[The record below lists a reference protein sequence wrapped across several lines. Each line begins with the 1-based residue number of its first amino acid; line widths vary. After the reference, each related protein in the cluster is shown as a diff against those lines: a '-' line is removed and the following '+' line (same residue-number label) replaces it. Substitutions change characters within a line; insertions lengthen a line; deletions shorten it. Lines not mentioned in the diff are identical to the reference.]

1 MPVFQY
7 EVADRKGSVSRGTVE
22 ATEQAELITRFR
34 ERGQIV
40 LSLRP
45 ARPGAAVGGALGGF
59 NAAALAGNMRQSF
72 RRMATGVNLGT
83 ILLFTGQLAAML
95 GGGLH
100 LVRILTALAA
110 ESTHK
115 VFTKVLVSVRD
126 DITAGGT
133 FADALSHHPHVF
145 NTLYVSVVRAGELS
159 GSLPVVLDTLTTY
172 LEKTDAIRR
181 KVKGAIA
188 YPAVILAVA
197 ILIVIF
203 MILKIVPIFKSVYDK
218 AGAVLPLPTRILIAF
233 SNALRDYLLFMIL
246 GLAIVILVVYSIY
259 QSPGGRR
266 FFDQLKLR
274 LPLFGPLIRKGILAR
289 TCRTLSV
296 LLNAGIPLIE
306 AMETVAKVSGNAI
319 IEDALTKA
327 TQRMRDGGTIA
338 DTLRETGEFPG
349 MVTQLVATG
358 EESGTLPI
366 MLGRAATYYEQQVD
380 QAVSTLSSLIEPL
393 MIVVMGG
400 IAGGVIFALYLPIF
414 NLGQAMKGGVK

>member
-7 EVADRKGSVSRGTVE
+7 EVADRKGSLSRGTAE
-22 ATEQAELITRFR
+22 AAEQAELITRFR

-45 ARPGAAVGGALGGF
+45 ARAGRSGGGMSGF
-59 NAAALAGNMRQSF
+59 NAGVLAGNLRQSF
-72 RRMATGVNLGT
+72 KRMSTGVNLGT
-83 ILLFTGQLAAML
+83 VLLFTGQLAAML

-115 VFTKVLVSVRD
+115 VFSKVLESVRD

-133 FADALSHHPHVF
+133 FADALAQHPHVF
-145 NTLYVSVVRAGELS
+145 NPLYVSIVRAGELS
-159 GSLPVVLDTLTTY
+159 GSLPVVLETMTTY
-172 LEKTDAIRR
+172 LEKTDYIRR
-181 KVKGAIA
+181 KVKGAVA
-188 YPAVILAVA
+188 YPAVILTVA

-203 MILKIVPIFKSVYDK
+203 MIIKIVPIFQNVYEK
-218 AGAVLPLPTRILIAF
+218 ANAVLPLPTRILIAL
-233 SNALRDYLLFMIL
+233 STAMREYLLFMIL
-246 GLAIVILVVYSIY
+246 GLGIVVLLFYSIY
-259 QSPGGRR
+259 QSPPGRR
-266 FFDQLKLR
+266 VFDRWKLNV
-274 LPLFGPLIRKGILAR
+274 PLFGSLIRKGILAR

-306 AMETVAKVSGNAI
+306 AMETVAKVSGNVI
-319 IEDALTKA
+319 IEEALTGA

-338 DTLRETGEFPG
+338 DTLRQTGEFPG

-358 EESGTLPI
+358 EESGTLPT

-380 QAVSTLSSLIEPL
+380 QAVTTLSSLIEPV
-393 MIVVMGG
+393 MIVAMGSIVG
-400 IAGGVIFALYLPIF
+400 FVIFALYLPIF

>member
-1 MPVFQY
+1 MPVYQY
-7 EVADRKGSVSRGTVE
+7 EVADRKGSVSRGTAE
-22 ATEQAELITRFR
+22 APEQAELITRFR
-34 ERGQIV
+34 EQGQIV

-45 ARPGAAVGGALGGF
+45 ARSGGGGGLGAINTGLLVT
-59 NAAALAGNMRQSF
+59 NVRQSF
-72 RRMATGVNLGT
+72 KRLSAGVNLGT

-110 ESTHK
+110 ESPHK
-115 VFTKVLVSVRD
+115 VFTKVLEKVRD

-133 FADALSHHPHVF
+133 FADALAQHPHVF
-145 NTLYVSVVRAGELS
+145 NTLYVSIVRAGELS
-159 GSLPVVLDTLTTY
+159 GSLPVVLDTMTTY

-188 YPAVILAVA
+188 YPAVILVVA

-203 MILKIVPIFKSVYDK
+203 MILKIVPIFHEVYEK
-218 AGAVLPLPTRILIAF
+218 AGAVLPLPTRMLIAL
-233 SNALRDYLLFMIL
+233 SNVLRDYLLFMVL
-246 GLAIVILVVYSIY
+246 GLGIVVLLVYSIY
-259 QSPGGRR
+259 QSRGGRKV
-266 FFDQLKLR
+266 FDRVKLNM
-274 LPLFGPLIRKGILAR
+274 PLFGSLIRKSIMAR

-306 AMETVAKVSGNAI
+306 AMETVSRVAGNAI
-319 IEDALTKA
+319 IEEALTGA

-338 DTLRETGEFPG
+338 DTLRQTGEFPS

-358 EESGTLPI
+358 EESGTLPG

-380 QAVSTLSSLIEPL
+380 QSVATLSTLIEPL
-393 MIVVMGG
+393 MIVLMGG
-400 IAGGVIFALYLPIF
+400 MAGGVILALYLPIF
-414 NLGQAMKGGVK
+414 NLGRAIKGGVK